1 MKIQQ
6 QKALPA
12 RPTHNR
18 VLRRRLTSSG
28 FTIIE
33 LLVVLVIL
41 CILGSLVAL
50 TYSGVQAKNR
60 NAERQADVDVLKGH
74 LEGYYAQTNN
84 YPKLADLNNASW
96 RAQNMKKLQAKT
108 LQDPR
113 WDTKITDCTAD
124 GKAVIAA
131 EPRANCYSYQVTASD
146 GSACDNA
153 TVPCAHYTL
162 TAQLE
167 GGEKYVKASLN

>member
-1 MKIQQ
+1 MKNV
-6 QKALPA
+6 QKGS
-12 RPTHNR
+12 R
-18 VLRRRLTSSG
+18 SSG

-41 CILGSLVAL
+41 CILGALVAL

-60 NAERQADVDVLKGH
+60 NAERQTDIDLLKGN
-74 LEGYYAQTNN
+74 LESYYAQTNN
-84 YPKLADLNNASW
+84 YPKLTDLNTDTW
-96 RAQNMKKLQAKT
+96 RSQNMKKLQAKT

-113 WDTKITDCTAD
+113 WDVEVKNCTAS
-124 GKAVIAA
+124 GKVTVAA

-146 GSACDNA
+146 GSACDNDK
-153 TVPCAHYTL
+153 VPCAHYTL